1 MTASLRA
8 LMTDSG
14 RLGMIA
20 LYATEL
26 RAKWLGR
33 GSLQGGGC
41 RVHASQTTGCSVRE
55 GGVPGHIWAQHGGE
69 GAA

>member
-14 RLGMIA
+14 RPGTAA

-26 RAKWLGR
+26 RAKGLGR
-33 GSLQGGGC
+33 GSLQGAGC
-41 RVHASQTTGCSVRE
+41 RVHAKTAGCSVRE
-55 GGVPGHIWAQHGGE
+55 GGVPGHFCAQFGGE
-69 GAA
+69 GTA